1 MAKVGKVWVDDE
13 SYIERIKKDPTIKD
27 LADFNK
33 KKPHG
38 VERWCNFDYA
48 TKTLTIQLNSGQP
61 VALTF
66 NKNQQEKIGSQALL
80 FEVGYELWE
89 ANITDVSRQEVLE
102 RCIKKAKKYGLGE
115 PYGNWLKNTRS
126 NLIKTL
132 KKSRVKDLVNAFDLK
147 GHNSDQYHFSIKKPP
162 SQ

>member
-13 SYIERIKKDPTIKD
+13 SYIERIKKDPSIKD

-66 NKNQQEKIGSQALL
+66 NKNQREQIGGQALL

-89 ANITDVSRQEVLE
+89 ANITDVSRQEVLN
-102 RCIKKAKKYGLGE
+102 RCIKKAKKYGLDE
-115 PYGNWLKNTRS
+115 PNGNWLKNTRS
-126 NLIKTL
+126 NLIRTI
-132 KKSRVKDLVNAFDLK
+132 KKSRVKDLVNVFELK
-147 GHNSDQYHFSIKKPP
+147 GHNSNEYQFSIKRPP